1 MKPAARI
8 AIALCLAALPGRA
21 QPSIAAEESARAKE
35 LLQSTHW
42 SDKAWGAYFAGR
54 LHDESFRE
62 PLIAELRLQAPLR
75 NAPRDSEEYAYVQ
88 TLFDALIELGGKA
101 PADAI
106 LPFEAQWRAEILILL
121 ARDATNASQLLA
133 MREGDLAAIEWLAV
147 NNLLLRMSPAAL
159 FAKTLPELKITH
171 AFEIRDT
178 EGGAGAGDGGSD
190 CRGGLTRRMPARF
203 PPIAF
208 YRLDDAKVSFV
219 VPPGLDFGS
228 EDDVLLAQGPHNVY
242 YKRIVVPAGGQAQIP
257 DPASNPDRQLLRLEY
272 IGRLGALTP
281 GETDRL
287 FRPRTTVRWQSADA
301 CSRAIETGLSAQ
313 AGEIRAFLANAKSR
327 GLGDA
332 SGVQL
337 EIVPVLDDQRRIA
350 HEALPPVPPKVI
362 GLE

>member
-21 QPSIAAEESARAKE
+21 QPPIAAEESARAKE
-35 LLQSTHW
+35 LLQSTRW

-62 PLIAELRLQAPLR
+62 PLIAELRFETPLR
-75 NAPRDSEEYAYVQ
+75 NAARDSEEYAYVQ

-106 LPFEAQWRAEILILL
+106 LPFETQWRAEILILL
-121 ARDATNASQLLA
+121 ARDATNAGQLLA
-133 MREGDLAAIEWLAV
+133 MREEDLAAIEWLAV
-147 NNLLLRMSPAAL
+147 NNLLLRMNPAAL

-171 AFEIRDT
+171 TFEIHDT
-178 EGGAGAGDGGSD
+178 EGGAGGGVGGSD
-190 CRGGLTRRMPARF
+190 SRGGLTRRMPARF

-208 YRLDDAKVSFV
+208 YRLDDAKISWIVFQ
-219 VPPGLDFGS
+219 GEDYGS
-228 EDDVLLAQGPHNVY
+228 EGDVLLAQGPHNVY
-242 YKRIVVPAGGQAQIP
+242 YKRIVVPSGGQAQIP
-257 DPASNPDRQLLRLEY
+257 DPAANPDRQLLRLEY
-272 IGRLGALTP
+272 IGRLGALTS

-287 FRPRTTVRWQSADA
+287 FRPRTTIRWQNADA
-301 CSRAIETGLSAQ
+301 CSRAIEAGLSAQ
-313 AGEIRAFLANAKSR
+313 AAEIRAFLANAKSR
-327 GLGDA
+327 GLGDV
-332 SGVQL
+332 SGVRL

-350 HEALPPVPPKVI
+350 HEALPPVSPKVI